1 MVVIFIYEYSKHN
14 EMTIKN
20 NKNKVSVT
28 TKQNLLN
35 VVWTIPYDTKGNCYV
50 FGLAPVVG
58 RGGFYKHRTQ
68 KARPG
73 DKCPEWRN
81 KPYDFKNCT
90 ETIRRVI
97 CDNPRYVTKVDH
109 KLYVNRTIDKDHHLM
124 AAVLS
129 PDAPHQDF
137 HFLRRVPITTVVNSW
152 DRFRR
157 STPAKC
163 KAQLRALQPKYVWA
177 HQQGWSNGIK
187 IHDAA
192 GNLIVDPSKA
202 DFNYKTLHY
211 SIYCGLFKVKTR
223 HATVTTEFDL

>member
-1 MVVIFIYEYSKHN
+1 MI
-14 EMTIKN
+14 
-20 NKNKVSVT
+20 
-28 TKQNLLN
+28 
-35 VVWTIPYDTKGNCYV
+35 
-50 FGLAPVVG
+50 
-58 RGGFYKHRTQ
+58 
-68 KARPG
+68 
-73 DKCPEWRN
+73 
-81 KPYDFKNCT
+81 
-90 ETIRRVI
+90 
-97 CDNPRYVTKVDH
+97 DH
-109 KLYVNRTIDKDHHLM
+109 DHHLM

-137 HFLRRVPITTVVNSW
+137 HFLRRVPITTVLHSW